1 MKTTKG
7 KRMAIMLACE
17 IVILI
22 VMSTVLVWVLL
33 QDRKEK
39 GIASVNVQESIV
51 GEDLKQEELPTDS
64 GAETGENTEV
74 EPVKPEEEEQK
85 PQQLTMLFAGD
96 VLLDDNYSP
105 MVALSQRGGDI
116 RTCFSDD
123 IWQEMH
129 SADIFMI
136 NNEFTFSNRGE
147 PTPEKSFTFRAKP
160 ENVKHLLD
168 MGVDIVSL
176 ANNHAYDYGEVS
188 LLDSLD
194 ILEEAGIERIGA
206 GRNIEEAVTPMVYE
220 LENYDVAIIAATQI
234 ERLDN
239 PDTKGATETEAGV
252 FRCLNPQRLYE
263 EVQKAKEQYDYV
275 IVYIHWG
282 TENVL
287 EPDYFQLDQTR
298 GLVDAGADLIVGN
311 HAHCLQ
317 TVDIVDGVPVI
328 YSLANFWF
336 NSKEVQTCMLKV
348 NFGLEGVES
357 IQFMPALQK
366 GNFTSLLDGAEKQ
379 TVFDLVQP
387 ENKVLDEN
395 GYFML
400 DN

>member
-1 MKTTKG
+1 MKTTRG

-22 VMSTVLVWVLL
+22 IVSTILVWVFL
-33 QDRKEK
+33 QERKEK
-39 GIASVNVQESIV
+39 EPGTPMVRDEVIA
-51 GEDLKQEELPTDS
+51 EDLS
-64 GAETGENTEV
+64 
-74 EPVKPEEEEQK
+74 EEEMPSKDAIVENVSEEATPQEDQK
-85 PQQLTMLFAGD
+85 PKKLTVLFAGD
-96 VLLDDNYSP
+96 VLLDDGYSP
-105 MVALSQRGGDI
+105 MVALKQRGGDI
-116 RTCFSDD
+116 KTCFSAE
-123 IWQEMH
+123 IWEEMN
-129 SADIFMI
+129 SADVFMI
-136 NNEFTFSNRGE
+136 NNEFTFTDRGE
-147 PTPEKSFTFRAKP
+147 PTPEKTFTFRAKP
-160 ENVKHLLD
+160 ENVSYLLD
-168 MGVDIVSL
+168 MGVDVVSL

-206 GRNIEEAVTPMVYE
+206 GRNIEEAVTPMIYE
-220 LENYDVAIIAATQI
+220 MENYDVAIIATTQI
-234 ERLDN
+234 ERLEN
-239 PDTKGATETEAGV
+239 PDTKGATENVAGV
-252 FRCLNPQRLYE
+252 FRCLNPERLYE
-263 EVQKAKEQYDYV
+263 EVRKLKEEHEYV

-287 EPDYFQLDQTR
+287 EPDWFQLDQTK
-298 GLVDAGADLIVGN
+298 GLVEAGADLIVGN

-317 TVDIVDGVPVI
+317 PVDIVDGVPVI

-348 NFGLEGVES
+348 TFGEEDVES

-366 GNFTSLLDGAEKQ
+366 GNYTSLLAGEEKRA
-379 TVFDLVQP
+379 VFDLIQS

-400 DN
+400 DK